1 MKKNLLSIVAAVIAT
16 LMYTPST
23 AQFAINNNPKAV
35 DSYEKNVPSSA
46 MESKVAAAEVDA
58 RTRQDFAK
66 KFADANEVTWTK
78 KGNGFVAMFNQAAT
92 RINVAYR
99 AKGRWV
105 YTVKR
110 YVDENILPKNVRAQ
124 VKSTYDDY
132 KILHIE
138 EITVPENENIIY
150 LLILL
155 DGKKQKTLRVCDG
168 EMDVIN
174 EIERG

>member
-16 LMYTPST
+16 LMQTPST
-23 AQFAINNNPKAV
+23 AQPAINNNSKAI
-35 DSYEKNVPSSA
+35 DFYGKNFTSSA
-46 MESKVAAAEVDA
+46 MESKVVAAEVDA
-58 RTRQDFAK
+58 STLKDFAK
-66 KFADANEVTWTK
+66 KFADVNEVTWIKT
-78 KGNGFVAMFNQAAT
+78 GNGFVAMFNQADT
-92 RINVAYR
+92 RINVGYK

-124 VKSTYDDY
+124 VKSTYYDY

-138 EITVPENENIIY
+138 EITVPENKNIIY
-150 LLILL
+150 QLILL
-155 DGKKQKTLRVCDG
+155 DGKNQKTLRLCDG

-174 EIERG
+174 EVERG